1 MSAAAVALQFDTST
15 TAHPVPRGAALD
27 DGRQLL
33 SRGALVSLALHLA
46 LATVAVAINYWPQ
59 SAVVGT
65 PVEEVMD
72 VTIIPLSALD
82 TVLPQG
88 APVPPQPA
96 VIEPVAPPPP
106 VPAKREPLKPKAE
119 KPAEIAKKI
128 VASKTLAPKNT
139 VLTDTEDQRAS
150 ETTAAS
156 TSPVISQQFGVANG
170 EAVSLENAR
179 ISYQDMVATL
189 LARAKRYPERALK
202 RRVTGEGAIRLEIS
216 ADGSLANFQILRSTE
231 TPLLDEELRAMVE
244 RAAPFPAFPSDLRKN
259 RLALVVPIAFRLE
272 S

>member
-1 MSAAAVALQFDTST
+1 VSAAAIALQFDTST
-15 TAHPVPRGAALD
+15 TAHPVPRAAALD

-46 LATVAVAINYWPQ
+46 LAIVAVAINYWPQ

-96 VIEPVAPPPP
+96 VSEPAAPPP
-106 VPAKREPLKPKAE
+106 VPAKLEPLKPKSE
-119 KPAEIAKKI
+119 KPAELAKKI
-128 VASKTLAPKNT
+128 VASKTIAPKNNA
-139 VLTDTEDQRAS
+139 LTDTDDQRLS
-150 ETTAAS
+150 ETAAAL
-156 TSPVISQQFGVANG
+156 TSANRSQQFGVANG
-170 EAVSLENAR
+170 EAASLEHAR
-179 ISYQDMVATL
+179 ISYQDMIATL

-216 ADGSLANFQILRSTE
+216 ADGSLASFQILRSTE
-231 TPLLDEELRAMVE
+231 TVLLDEELRAMVE